1 MCWCAMHR
9 PSAPLTNICSCSCLT
24 FRAAAAV
31 SLFLLSVQPFN
42 TQRPFDMHRV
52 KSFEMKSHNYYYY
65 PVAENEG
72 KKCAGMC
79 KQTVH
84 IEVTMSEAFFMHDYP
99 FDRQIIELGVTLRRG
114 WTSLKNSPD
123 WNDTGSV
130 LSTNL

>member
-1 MCWCAMHR
+1 
-9 PSAPLTNICSCSCLT
+9 
-24 FRAAAAV
+24 
-31 SLFLLSVQPFN
+31 
-42 TQRPFDMHRV
+42 
-52 KSFEMKSHNYYYY
+52 MKSHNYYYY

-114 WTSLKNSPD
+114 WTSLKKSPD

-130 LSTNL
+130 HSANLTENFQIWTGVYLWWIRCSGQV